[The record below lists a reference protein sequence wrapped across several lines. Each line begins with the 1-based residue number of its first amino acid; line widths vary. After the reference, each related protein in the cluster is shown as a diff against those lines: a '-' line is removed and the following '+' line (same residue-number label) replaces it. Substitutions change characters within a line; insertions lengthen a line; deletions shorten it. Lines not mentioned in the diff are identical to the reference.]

1 MIMRVILIFCLFIIF
16 LNLGGCSL
24 KNMAMNSV
32 ADALSEG
39 NGTAITGDNDPQFIS
54 EALPFSLKMMEIILE
69 STPEHTGLLTATA
82 AGFVQ
87 YGHGF
92 VLYPAAGLE
101 YSDYDHFLIERNRA
115 KQFFLRARD
124 YGLRA
129 LAINHF
135 AIDLQ
140 LRENPQKALQETT
153 VEDVPALYWTGAAW
167 ASALSTDK
175 GDMSLI
181 ADLPI
186 IEALMEKA
194 LELDESWDNGAIHEF
209 FIVYDASRS
218 EHAGGGY
225 KSAEKHMN
233 RAMELN
239 GGSSISPLVSYAES
253 ACIQQQNLDHFRN
266 VLSAVMAFDVDQYP
280 QNRLANILAQSK
292 AQYLLDNSDRYFIT
306 GD

>member
-1 MIMRVILIFCLFIIF
+1 MKFIVVVYILIIF

-39 NGTAITGDNDPQFIS
+39 NGTAITGDNDPQFVG
-54 EALPFSLKMMEIILE
+54 EALPFSLKLMEIILE
-69 STPEHTGLLTATA
+69 STPEHTELLTATA

-92 VLYPAAGLE
+92 VLYPAADLE
-101 YSDYDHFLIERNRA
+101 YSDYELFLAERKRA
-115 KQFFLRARD
+115 KQFFLRARG

-129 LAINHF
+129 LTINHF
-135 AIDLQ
+135 AIDVQ
-140 LRENPQKALQETT
+140 LRENPRKALQEAT

-181 ADLPI
+181 GDMPI

-194 LELDESWDNGAIHEF
+194 LELHESWDEGVIHEF
-209 FIVYDASRS
+209 FIVYNAGRS

-239 GGSSISPLVSYAES
+239 GGSSISPLVSFAES
-253 ACIQQQNLDHFRN
+253 VCIQQQNLDDFQN
-266 VLSAVMAFDVDQYP
+266 ILSAALSFDVDKYP
-280 QNRLANILAQSK
+280 NKRLSNILAQQK
-292 AQYLLDNSDRYFIT
+292 AERLLKNIDLFFIE
-306 GD
+306 